1 MPAYLH
7 KANGGKALHE
17 DYIFFPNMKQLTNS
31 VFAIIYL
38 AGEYRVETVC
48 NAH

>member
-17 DYIFFPNMKQLTNS
+17 DYIFSLTWIS
-31 VFAIIYL
+31 WLIQFL
-38 AGEYRVETVC
+38 Q
-48 NAH
+48 